1 MPAFRAIAPVL
12 LLLIGGPLAL
22 SPPAAAQTA
31 AATSAPAIGAT
42 TDTGL
47 GGSFITPFPDNDS
60 YRLQVYGES
69 VAEGLLYGIVELL
82 GKEPRLQILRK
93 HRQISNLLRGGEGED
108 LKAVEAELGGADT
121 AHIAVVTPNM
131 VYKFPWRENFD
142 RRFPPNSEAR
152 REEIERRK
160 GEWRTQHGAR
170 IDRLMRGLRKKSVA
184 VYWIGLPVMRN
195 TYATEDAQV
204 INDLIRERALQ
215 NGGKFIDIFSSFADE
230 EGQFS
235 VQGPDVDGKVR
246 PLREQDYFTGA
257 GYRKLAH
264 FLERELKRDM
274 TLAREE
280 RVIPLAGSE
289 IEQKRVRPATTV
301 PAAGLTSAKA
311 VPGSLPKDA
320 RPGATPDKGSNLLRG
335 QPADGSGDVRA
346 DNSRITLKSVSLQG
360 KEDQITIDI
369 IRPSIP
375 ATVFLAVTRRE
386 SVDKAS
392 QMGDPVVLEVRGGQT
407 LVSSVTPSAE
417 SSGDRRKSGAANSP
431 VMLVLEKGER
441 LTPKPGRSDDMPWP
455 RNEMPP
461 PPVPTKAEKQGPA
474 PAARGKK

>member
-1 MPAFRAIAPVL
+1 MPTRLALIL
-12 LLLIGGPLAL
+12 SMLLISMGN
-22 SPPAAAQTA
+22 PAQAQTA
-31 AATSAPAIGAT
+31 AATSAPAIGASP
-42 TDTGL
+42 DGGL
-47 GGSFITPFPDNDS
+47 GGSFITPFPENDT

-69 VAEGLLYGIVELL
+69 VAEGMLYGVIELL

-93 HRQISNLLRGGEGED
+93 YRQISNMLRGGEGDD
-108 LKAVEAELGGADT
+108 LKAVETELGGAET
-121 AHIAVVTPNM
+121 PHIAVVTPNM

-160 GEWRTQHGAR
+160 GEWRTQYGAR
-170 IDRLMRGLRKKSVA
+170 IDRLMRAFRKKSIA
-184 VYWIGLPVMRN
+184 VYWVGLPIMRN

-230 EGQFS
+230 EGQYS
-235 VQGPDVDGKVR
+235 TQGPDIDGKVKA
-246 PLREQDYFTGA
+246 LREQDYFTGA

-274 TLAREE
+274 TLARED
-280 RVIPLAGSE
+280 RVVPLAGSE

-301 PAAGLTSAKA
+301 PAAGPTLAQA
-311 VPGSLPKDA
+311 APGTLPKDA
-320 RPGATPDKGSNLLRG
+320 RPGTGLDKGPALTRA
-335 QPADGSGDVRA
+335 QPDGTGDIRA
-346 DNSRITLKSVSLQG
+346 DNSRISLKSVSLQG

-369 IRPSIP
+369 VRPSIP

-386 SVDKAS
+386 SADKPS
-392 QMGDPVVLEVRGGQT
+392 QMGDSVILEVRGGQT

-431 VMLVLEKGER
+431 VTLVLEKGER
-441 LTPKPGRSDDMPWP
+441 LPPKPGRSDDMPWP

-461 PPVPTKAEKQGPA
+461 QSPAKAEKLGPPA
-474 PAARGKK
+474 PKGKR